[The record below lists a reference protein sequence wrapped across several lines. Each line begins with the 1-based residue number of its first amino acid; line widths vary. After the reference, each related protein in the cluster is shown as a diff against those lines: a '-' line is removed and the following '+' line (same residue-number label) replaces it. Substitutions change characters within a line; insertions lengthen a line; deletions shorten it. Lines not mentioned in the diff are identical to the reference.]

1 MLTIGQIAP
10 DFTLQDQNNNPTSL
24 SDFIGEKIVIWF
36 YPKASTPGWT
46 VEGEGFRDEFKK
58 FQDNNIHIIGVSAD
72 SPKKN
77 KKFSDKHGFLYPLLS
92 DENHNMLKD
101 YGVWGPKKFMGKEYI
116 GISRMTYL
124 IDEKG
129 KIKLVFDKVKTK
141 THALDILNHL

>member
-1 MLTIGQIAP
+1 M
-10 DFTLQDQNNNPTSL
+10 
-24 SDFIGEKIVIWF
+24 
-36 YPKASTPGWT
+36 
-46 VEGEGFRDEFKK
+46 
-58 FQDNNIHIIGVSAD
+58 
-72 SPKKN
+72 
-77 KKFSDKHGFLYPLLS
+77 LS

-129 KIKLVFDKVKTK
+129 KIKYIFDKVKTK

>member
-46 VEGEGFRDEFKK
+46 VEGEGFRDEFKN

-72 SPKKN
+72 SPQKN

>member
-1 MLTIGQIAP
+1 M
-10 DFTLQDQNNNPTSL
+10 
-24 SDFIGEKIVIWF
+24 
-36 YPKASTPGWT
+36 
-46 VEGEGFRDEFKK
+46 
-58 FQDNNIHIIGVSAD
+58 
-72 SPKKN
+72 
-77 KKFSDKHGFLYPLLS
+77 LS

-101 YGVWGPKKFMGKEYI
+101 YGVWGQKKIMGKEYI